1 MCGAAVQEHSLWK
14 LKGWHLS
21 GAVASGILVE
31 VQEVFWMDGEV
42 SS

>member
-1 MCGAAVQEHSLWK
+1 MCGSAVQEHILWK

-21 GAVASGILVE
+21 GAAASEILVV
-31 VQEVFWMDGEV
+31 VQEVFWMDDEV